1 MEKNKITAWHFV
13 IPALF
18 VCVIALIV
26 ACYDF
31 EVAIVNKDVS
41 IQILQRRNHL
51 LDSIF
56 TVSDKEDDSL
66 RNRCDSLERS
76 RIQTLQDAI
85 SFGHSVDTGNT
96 IRLDSASIKFIHS
109 QTKK

>member
-1 MEKNKITAWHFV
+1 MHNNKLTAWHFV

-51 LDSIF
+51 LDSMF

-66 RNRCDSLERS
+66 RRRCDSLDRW
-76 RIQTLQDAI
+76 QTLT
-85 SFGHSVDTGNT
+85 SYGFVWGHSIDTGIVITWNKN
-96 IRLDSASIKFIHS
+96 DSTLAIKPH
-109 QTKK
+109 